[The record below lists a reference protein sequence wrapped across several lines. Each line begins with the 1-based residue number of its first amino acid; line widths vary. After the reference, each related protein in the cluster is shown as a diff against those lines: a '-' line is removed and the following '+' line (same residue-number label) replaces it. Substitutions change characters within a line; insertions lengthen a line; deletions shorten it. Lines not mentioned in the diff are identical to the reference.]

1 MPAKR
6 RLITTCI
13 AAAVLSLLAGGGI
26 AGQLPPGTDSVDSAA
41 PGPQGSRGAGSTAH
55 GAYLDYGPAGV
66 GRMADLSRWLG
77 GAELR
82 VGHTY
87 LPGDLWVNIEGTPD
101 FLDAWADWR
110 KADEDRMFVLN
121 VPMLE
126 RNEERVPDAQV
137 RRLLRSGA
145 AGDYDQHFTRLA
157 ERLVS
162 LGVPDTVI
170 VLGWEMNGTTYTHR
184 CGPDPASWKA
194 YWQRIVTA
202 MRAVPGQEFRF
213 DFTPSRG
220 LDAVPWTACYP
231 GDDVVDIIGMD
242 SYDQPP
248 GESFDDQINDPYGLQ
263 KHVDFAAERGKP
275 ISFPEWGLF
284 RNGDNPEYMR
294 RMLDWIDRHQPLYQ
308 TITDYCPHGVW
319 QCKSNPRSS
328 RVFRTKLAEMA
339 APVKPAPPTTAPSPT
354 PSPTPPPTPTPPPV
368 PTPTP
373 TVPPAVQPSPT
384 PSVQPTPTAPEP
396 PATRR
401 WCVTVP
407 FGDLLGPWLK
417 ERRICFRY

>member
-6 RLITTCI
+6 RLIVSCI
-13 AAAVLSLLAGGGI
+13 AAAALSLLAGGGI
-26 AGQLPPGTDSVDSAA
+26 AGQSPPGTDSVDGAA
-41 PGPQGSRGAGSTAH
+41 PGPPGAASSTAH

-66 GRMADLSRWLG
+66 RRMAELSRWLG

-101 FLDAWADWR
+101 FLEAWADWR
-110 KADEDRMFVLN
+110 QADPERMFVLN

-126 RNEERVPDAQV
+126 RNEERVPDGEV
-137 RRLLRSGA
+137 RTLLRAGA
-145 AGDYDQHFTRLA
+145 DGDYDQHFTRLA
-157 ERLVS
+157 ERLVG

-184 CGPDPASWKA
+184 CGPDPAAWKA
-194 YWQRIVTA
+194 YWERIVTA
-202 MRAVPGQEFRF
+202 MRAVPGQDFRF

-220 LDAVPWTACYP
+220 RDAVPWTECYP

-248 GESFDDQINDPYGLQ
+248 GETFDDQITDPYGLQ
-263 KHVDFAAERGKP
+263 KHVDFAAEHGKP

-294 RMLDWIDRHQPLYQ
+294 RMLEWIDRHKPLYQ
-308 TITDYCPHGVW
+308 TVTDYCPHGVW
-319 QCKSNPRSS
+319 QCRSNPRSS
-328 RVFRTKLAEMA
+328 KVFRTMLTEMA
-339 APVKPAPPTTAPSPT
+339 APASPAPSPT
-354 PSPTPPPTPTPPPV
+354 PT

-373 TVPPAVQPSPT
+373 TATATPTDPATAPTVPPSVGPSPET
-384 PSVQPTPTAPEP
+384 PSPVLPGAEAPPTRT
-396 PATRR
+396 
-401 WCVTVP
+401 WCVSVP
-407 FGDLLGPWLK
+407 FGDWLGPWLR
-417 ERRICFRY
+417 EREICFRY

>member
-26 AGQLPPGTDSVDSAA
+26 VGQLPPGTDSVDSAA

-66 GRMADLSRWLG
+66 SRMAALSRWLG

-126 RNEERVPDAQV
+126 RNEERLPDAQV

-354 PSPTPPPTPTPPPV
+354 PSPTPPPASS
-368 PTPTP
+368 PTP

-384 PSVQPTPTAPEP
+384 PSVQPTPTAPEAP
-396 PATRR
+396 GTRR

>member
-66 GRMADLSRWLG
+66 SRMADLSRWLG

-384 PSVQPTPTAPEP
+384 PSVQPTPTTPEAPG
-396 PATRR
+396 TRR